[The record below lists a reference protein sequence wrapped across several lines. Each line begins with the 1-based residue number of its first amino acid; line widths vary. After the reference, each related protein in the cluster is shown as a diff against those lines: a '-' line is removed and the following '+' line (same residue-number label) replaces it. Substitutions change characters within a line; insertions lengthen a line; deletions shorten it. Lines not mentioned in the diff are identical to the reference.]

1 MKSMKSMAKVLLL
14 SVALG
19 GAVLGL
25 GRTADASHGKLKV
38 VAPIR
43 LTAGDSAEVQ
53 AILRSADDGLPIA
66 AAAVTF
72 YMEASF
78 GGIDGE
84 VELGRAMTDENGA
97 AIISYQPRSEGE
109 HQIRVEYLTPGAS
122 EPEEVTWSHSVA
134 GATGQLYR
142 STAGVQIPGLNVW
155 LLVALVSGVWAIL
168 LSVALRVVAIA
179 RAGTA
184 AEVMASEADRPAGVE
199 APAAASRSGSTAAR

>member
-1 MKSMKSMAKVLLL
+1 MKSMARVLFL

-25 GRTADASHGKLKV
+25 GRTADASHAKLEVK
-38 VAPIR
+38 PPSQ
-43 LTAGDSAEVQ
+43 LTVGDSVDIQ
-53 AILRSADDGLPIA
+53 AVLRSADDGLPIA
-66 AAAVTF
+66 AATVTF
-72 YMEASF
+72 YMKASF

-84 VELGRAMTDENGA
+84 VELGRAVTDENGA
-97 AIISYQPRSEGE
+97 AILLYQPRSEGE

-155 LLVALVSGVWAIL
+155 LLIALVSGVWAIL

-179 RAGTA
+179 RDGTA
-184 AEVMASEADRPAGVE
+184 AGAAAREAHRPAGVE
-199 APAAASRSGSTAAR
+199 APAAASQSGSTAAT

>member
-1 MKSMKSMAKVLLL
+1 MKSMAKVLLL

-25 GRTADASHGKLKV
+25 GRTADASHAKLKV
-38 VAPIR
+38 VAPIE

-53 AILRSADDGLPIA
+53 AILRSADDGLPVA

-97 AIISYQPRSEGE
+97 AILSYQPRSEGE

-122 EPEEVTWSHSVA
+122 EPEEATWSHSVA

-155 LLVALVSGVWAIL
+155 LLIALVSGVWAIL
-168 LSVALRVVAIA
+168 LSVALRVIAIA

-184 AEVMASEADRPAGVE
+184 AEAMASEAHRPTGAE